1 MWLHPASGRW
11 YIGSRTAKGCRQ
23 DDGYICSS
31 KTVKPLIL
39 ANPADWVRTI
49 LFVGDKPTVLQV
61 EKELLMRLKVVP
73 SQLSLNAS
81 YFVGVDDNRLSVDS
95 EAVKRRSNSTAK
107 GKTMLRKTLVDG
119 NRLSVDSRAVKR
131 PEYVPQTGDRSK
143 QFKGTILRCSI
154 SDCDPSITKR
164 SSLHE
169 QALDEAT
176 LVLSGTKAIREA
188 GYCSSS
194 VYKAVKSGS
203 LYKGYLWL
211 RIESINQQEI

>member
-81 YFVGVDDNRLSVDS
+81 YFVG
-95 EAVKRRSNSTAK
+95 RSNVTAK
-107 GKTMLRKTLVDG
+107 GKTMLRKTQ
-119 NRLSVDSRAVKR
+119 
-131 PEYVPQTGDRSK
+131 EYVPQTGDRNK

-169 QALDEAT
+169 QALKTKTKIPVSSSPPLT
-176 LVLSGTKAIREA
+176 LVSPVPILTGFVGI
-188 GYCSSS
+188 
-194 VYKAVKSGS
+194 VP
-203 LYKGYLWL
+203 
-211 RIESINQQEI
+211 

>member
-1 MWLHPASGRW
+1 MWLHTPSGRW

-39 ANPADWVRTI
+39 ANPSEWVRTI
-49 LFVGDKPTVLQV
+49 LFVGDKPAVLQV

-81 YFVGVDDNRLSVDS
+81 YFVGRGNT
-95 EAVKRRSNSTAK
+95 TAK
-107 GKTMLRKTLVDG
+107 GKTMLRK
-119 NRLSVDSRAVKR
+119 NQ
-131 PEYVPQTGDRSK
+131 EYVPQTSDRNK

-154 SDCDPSITKR
+154 SG
-164 SSLHE
+164 
-169 QALDEAT
+169 DEAT
-176 LVLSGTKAIREA
+176 LVLSGTKAIKEA

-194 VYKAVKSGS
+194 VYKAVRSGS

-211 RIESINQQEI
+211 RVESTQQEI

>member
-1 MWLHPASGRW
+1 MTSPFVYMWLHPASGRW

-61 EKELLMRLKVVP
+61 EKELLMRLRVVP

-81 YFVGVDDNRLSVDS
+81 YFVG
-95 EAVKRRSNSTAK
+95 RSSRTAK
-107 GKTMLRKTLVDG
+107 GKTMLRKVQ
-119 NRLSVDSRAVKR
+119 
-131 PEYVPQTGDRSK
+131 EYVPQTSDKNK
-143 QFKGTILRCSI
+143 QFKGSVLRCSI
-154 SDCDPSITKR
+154 RD
-164 SSLHE
+164 
-169 QALDEAT
+169 DEAV
-176 LVLSGTKAIREA
+176 LVLSGTKAIKEA

-194 VYKAVKSGS
+194 VYKAVRSGN

-211 RIESINQQEI
+211 RVESTQQEI

>member
-1 MWLHPASGRW
+1 MWLHTPSGRW

-39 ANPADWVRTI
+39 ANPSEWVRTI
-49 LFVGDKPTVLQV
+49 LFVGDKPAVLQV

-81 YFVGVDDNRLSVDS
+81 YFVG
-95 EAVKRRSNSTAK
+95 RSNLTAK
-107 GKTMLRKTLVDG
+107 GKTMLRK
-119 NRLSVDSRAVKR
+119 NQ
-131 PEYVPQTGDRSK
+131 EYVPQTSDRNK

-154 SDCDPSITKR
+154 SGNEAALGQEPSL
-164 SSLHE
+164 SGLNDHG
-169 QALDEAT
+169 T
-176 LVLSGTKAIREA
+176 LVLSGTKAIKEA

-194 VYKAVKSGS
+194 VYKAVRSGS

>member
-1 MWLHPASGRW
+1 MASPVIVNHSAPSIAQAPFVYMWLHPASGRW

-61 EKELLMRLKVVP
+61 EKELLMRLRVVP

-95 EAVKRRSNSTAK
+95 EAVKRRSNATAK
-107 GKTMLRKTLVDG
+107 GKTMLRKVQ
-119 NRLSVDSRAVKR
+119 
-131 PEYVPQTGDRSK
+131 EYVPQTSDKNK
-143 QFKGTILRCSI
+143 QFKGSVLRCSI
-154 SDCDPSITKR
+154 S
-164 SSLHE
+164 E
-169 QALDEAT
+169 DEAT
-176 LVLSGTKAIREA
+176 LVLSGTKAIKEA

-194 VYKAVKSGS
+194 VYKAVRSGS

-211 RIESINQQEI
+211 RIDSVNQQEI